1 MGKITLEGPV
11 PKDHP
16 MFTSGPEM
24 FSRPSL
30 RRSVQSSQTD
40 MAGTPE
46 SEQAEQDPNLE
57 MKPAMDAHEAAALR
71 ILAEKNGEQS
81 PER

>member
-1 MGKITLEGPV
+1 MGKLTYKGPA

-24 FSRPSL
+24 FSRPNL
-30 RRSVQSSQTD
+30 RKSVQSSQTD

-46 SEQAEQDPNLE
+46 SEQADPNLE
-57 MKPAMDAHEAAALR
+57 MKPAMDAHEAALTR
-71 ILAEKNGEQS
+71 LMNE
-81 PER
+81 PEETGNK